1 MNIWT
6 KPLIA
11 LTLTASPLLS
21 TPTFAAPPLVAA
33 SNVAASN
40 TPAQDALVAL
50 SAQPNSPLPAGTH
63 LRSIN
68 LADGLATVDFSREFQ
83 THFAGGDTQSL
94 RTVNAVLCTL
104 GQFPNVD
111 RVQILVDGSPVDTY
125 GGMLSLSDPLP
136 VIRPAAVPPPP
147 TVWLHRKLPA
157 KTALRA

>member
-1 MNIWT
+1 MNVWT
-6 KPLIA
+6 KSLIA
-11 LTLTASPLLS
+11 LTLTTGPLLS
-21 TPTFAAPPLVAA
+21 MPIFAAPPVAA
-33 SNVAASN
+33 TST
-40 TPAQDALVAL
+40 TPAQDALTAL
-50 SAQPNSPLPAGTH
+50 SAQTNSPLPVGTR

-94 RTVNAVLCTL
+94 RTVNAVLRTL
-104 GQFPNVD
+104 GQFPTVN

-136 VIRPAAVPPPP
+136 VIRPAAVPSPP

-157 KTALRA
+157 KTAPRA